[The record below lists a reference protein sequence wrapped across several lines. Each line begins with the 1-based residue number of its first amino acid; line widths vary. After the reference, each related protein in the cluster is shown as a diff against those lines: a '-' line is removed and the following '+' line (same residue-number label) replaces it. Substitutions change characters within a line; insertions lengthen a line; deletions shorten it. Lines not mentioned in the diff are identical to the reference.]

1 MLNSDEISSD
11 RNILSF
17 CIPTYGQPKHLRK
30 TLQSLIGQNL
40 EGVEILIR
48 DDNLDSETE
57 RVVKEYNSKLPI
69 KYFRMTKEGVDRAF
83 IFLSKEAR
91 GKFVWWFG
99 DDILTQG
106 SFEHVLGFLN
116 NNHNVDFAYINS
128 TDYSQKNFSVQI
140 TDSFKFNNRNDVVS
154 ILKDQ
159 LGFCS
164 AILLRRELLLTGLV
178 SAEKSIGT
186 SWVTFFLV
194 LHVLER
200 GEHFY
205 FLNGA
210 NFFSE
215 IKLPGESRWY
225 DSFHIHGVNFSI
237 VALKFKNKF
246 NSPTIRLLLRDKFSR
261 SCRAVVVERAMGLE
275 TGFAASKPNFF
286 KLFMLYWSYP
296 ELYIALPML
305 LMPRFILKRLY
316 KFYIQSRRIR

>member
-1 MLNSDEISSD
+1 
-11 RNILSF
+11 
-17 CIPTYGQPKHLRK
+17 
-30 TLQSLIGQNL
+30 
-40 EGVEILIR
+40 
-48 DDNLDSETE
+48 
-57 RVVKEYNSKLPI
+57 
-69 KYFRMTKEGVDRAF
+69 MTKEGIDRAF

-91 GKFVWWFG
+91 GKFIWWFG

-106 SFEHVLGFLN
+106 SFEHVLSFLN

-128 TDYSQKNFSVQI
+128 TDYSQKIFSVKI
-140 TDSFKFNNRNDVVS
+140 IDTFRFNNRNDVVS

-164 AILLRRELLLTGLV
+164 AILLRRELLLSGLV
-178 SAEKSIGT
+178 PAEKFIGT
-186 SWVTFFLV
+186 YWVTFFLV

-200 GEHFY
+200 GENFY

-215 IKLPGESRWY
+215 IKPPGESRWY
-225 DSFHIHGVNFSI
+225 DSFLIHGVNFSI
-237 VALKFKNKF
+237 VALNFKNKF
-246 NSPTIRLLLRDKFSR
+246 KSSTIRLLLREKFSR
-261 SCRAVVVERAMGLE
+261 SCRAVVVERALGFR

-296 ELYIALPML
+296 ELYKALPML

-316 KFYIQSRRIR
+316 KFYIQLRRIR